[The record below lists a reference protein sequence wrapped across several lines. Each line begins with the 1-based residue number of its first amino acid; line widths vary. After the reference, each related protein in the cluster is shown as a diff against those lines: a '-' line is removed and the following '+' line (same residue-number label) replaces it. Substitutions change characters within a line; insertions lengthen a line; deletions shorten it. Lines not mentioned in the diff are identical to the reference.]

1 MSSNWK
7 IHINIW
13 TIWHV
18 DHGKTTLTAAITK
31 ALENKGKTVF
41 RDLSSIDN
49 HKEEKERGI
58 TINLAHIEYETEE
71 YHYAHIDCPGHS
83 DYIKNMINGAAQM
96 DVAILVVAANSW
108 PMPQTKEHVLLARQV
123 WVKKIFV
130 YLNKCDLVEE
140 EDKEILDLIELEI
153 SELLEKNWFES
164 YDITRGSATQITN
177 WIIDWYW
184 KQSVEKL
191 FNVIEKNI
199 WTLERDLDKPFLMW
213 IEAVF
218 NVKWR
223 WVAVTWKGSRWI
235 IQIWEDVEI
244 VGFWNTVK
252 SVVTGIEQFK
262 RPLKEWKAWDNLWIL
277 LRWVKFEDVQRWQ
290 VLTIPW
296 KVKNEIN
303 FESEVYIL
311 SKLEGWRKNP
321 LFTGQDYVFL
331 FDTWFASGKI
341 KLLNNEMIMGWDN
354 WSIEVSLIK
363 WMWIYIGQ
371 RFAIMEWTQT
381 VGSWIITKLK

>member
-177 WIIDWYW
+177 WVIDWYG
-184 KQSVEKL
+184 KQSVENL
-191 FNVIEKNI
+191 FDVIEKNI

-235 IQIWEDVEI
+235 VRIWEDVEI
-244 VGFWNTVK
+244 VWFWNTIK
-252 SVVTGIEQFK
+252 SVVTWIEQFK
-262 RPLKEWKAWDNLWIL
+262 RPLKEWKAGDNLWIL
-277 LRWVKFEDVQRWQ
+277 LRWIKFEDVQRWQ

-311 SKLEGWRKNP
+311 SKSEWGRKNP
-321 LFTGQDYVFL
+321 LFTWQDYVFL

-341 KLLNNEMIMGWDN
+341 RLINNDMIMWWDN
-354 WSIEVSLIK
+354 WSIDVTLIK
-363 WMWIYIGQ
+363 WMWIYIWQ

-381 VGSWIITKLK
+381 VWSWIITKLK